1 MTRRSSKRFKK
12 LTNLNDS
19 LDWTLKFDRNYHLR
33 TKKIQFKLIFDPKNG
48 KVFGKIKNIFQKIE
62 EFFF

>member
-19 LDWTLKFDRNYHLR
+19 LDWTLRPTCKFHLSF
-33 TKKIQFKLIFDPKNG
+33 TAIKIQFKLIFDLKNG
-48 KVFGKIKNIFQKIE
+48 KVF
-62 EFFF
+62 

>member
-19 LDWTLKFDRNYHLR
+19 LDWTLRCNLQVPLKFHRNYHLR

-48 KVFGKIKNIFQKIE
+48 KVF
-62 EFFF
+62 